1 MTVATGASVLRR
13 EHYGWR
19 MELVQLKVR
28 RSQTE
33 KKGMLGG
40 SKGFQFSLSYQLVLT
55 PSEKEIVDR
64 YKLQDYAITFK
75 SVQGTQYP
83 DDTIASLI
91 QGTTET
97 VDSVET
103 LLRNED
109 IIKSAC
115 DKLPVLFQVI
125 STFGGEETIDYPREG

>member
-1 MTVATGASVLRR
+1 
-13 EHYGWR
+13 
-19 MELVQLKVR
+19 
-28 RSQTE
+28 
-33 KKGMLGG
+33 MLGG